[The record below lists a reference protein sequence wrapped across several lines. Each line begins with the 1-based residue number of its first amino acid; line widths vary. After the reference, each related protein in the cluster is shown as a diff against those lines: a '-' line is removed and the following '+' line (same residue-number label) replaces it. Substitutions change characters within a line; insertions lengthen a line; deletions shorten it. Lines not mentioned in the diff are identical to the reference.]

1 MNEPASNRHSV
12 TLSEIAAIR
21 RKSDSILFTMAL
33 HELAQPSKVM
43 TLAMDIVELHAS
55 ASSIVLRI
63 GNGSNSSRLVG
74 DPAFRKFASL
84 LNQALPAWAYFF
96 SCESNMPVLL
106 FLASL
111 PSIQIIERAG
121 SDSVSFAFKR
131 DEVDLL
137 LNNITAA
144 VVSAFPHDDC
154 AWVRSFFED
163 QGIG

>member
-1 MNEPASNRHSV
+1 MRRRPDSV
-12 TLSEIAAIR
+12 VFTIAV
-21 RKSDSILFTMAL
+21 
-33 HELAQPSKVM
+33 HELALPSKVM
-43 TLAMDIVELHAS
+43 TLAMDIVALHPP

-74 DPAFRKFASL
+74 DPDFRKFATL
-84 LNQALPAWAYFF
+84 LNQALPAWAYFL
-96 SCESNMPVLL
+96 SGESNMPVLL

-131 DEVDLL
+131 DEVDQL

-144 VVSAFPHDDC
+144 VVSAFPHDNC
-154 AWVRSFFED
+154 AWVRSFFGD